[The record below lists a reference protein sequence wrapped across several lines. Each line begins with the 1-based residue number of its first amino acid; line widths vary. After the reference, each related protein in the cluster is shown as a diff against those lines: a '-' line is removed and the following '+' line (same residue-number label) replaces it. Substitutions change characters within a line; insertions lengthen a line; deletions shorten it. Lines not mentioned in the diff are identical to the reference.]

1 MKRVLIYGWF
11 GENNVGDELLLKTM
25 LELLSNNSEI
35 EPYVICSNPMQVKQN
50 HHVKTASIAINGSM
64 RKYIKASVK
73 SPFSLIKCLFETEA
87 MIVAGGG
94 AISDWNYTST
104 REMFY
109 LINWFKKRNKPI
121 YLLGIGAGPI
131 TKEKPGGR
139 FSKILD
145 KANLITVRDEFSLKE
160 LRKLDLKNVKLSND
174 LVTYSSL
181 YDKNS
186 LPANNIKKIGL
197 VVVPVCMNSE
207 EIFGT
212 LKKELELLITLLN
225 KEYEVNIIPFQINYD
240 MEFIN
245 DLVFDKTCVNILK
258 PNTLWDPLDFIKQQ
272 DCIVG
277 MRYHSLVLSIL
288 MKKYFIPIIYHPKSA
303 ELCKEYGI
311 EDYAVSVGNGEN
323 WIKSNISAI
332 DIRNK
337 IKRLEKDK
345 NFIDHNL
352 EVLAQKRKCN
362 IEKEIIRNL

>member
-35 EPYVICSNPMQVKQN
+35 EPYVICSNPM
-50 HHVKTASIAINGSM
+50 G
-64 RKYIKASVK
+64 
-73 SPFSLIKCLFETEA
+73 
-87 MIVAGGG
+87 
-94 AISDWNYTST
+94 
-104 REMFY
+104 
-109 LINWFKKRNKPI
+109 
-121 YLLGIGAGPI
+121 
-131 TKEKPGGR
+131 
-139 FSKILD
+139 
-145 KANLITVRDEFSLKE
+145 
-160 LRKLDLKNVKLSND
+160 
-174 LVTYSSL
+174 
-181 YDKNS
+181 
-186 LPANNIKKIGL
+186 
-197 VVVPVCMNSE
+197 
-207 EIFGT
+207 
-212 LKKELELLITLLN
+212 
-225 KEYEVNIIPFQINYD
+225 
-240 MEFIN
+240 
-245 DLVFDKTCVNILK
+245 TCVNILK
-258 PNTLWDPLDFIKQQ
+258 PNTLWDTLEFVKQQ

-345 NFIDHNL
+345 KFIDHNL